1 MSIIETNNLQKH
13 YQVGEVQVPAV
24 DGVNLNIREGEF
36 VCISGRSGSGKST
49 LLSLLAGLESPT
61 DGEVVILG
69 KHLEQMNE
77 QERGRFRRDH
87 IGFIFQAY
95 NLLPQFSSWE
105 NVAVPLEIRGIPLE
119 QRREKAME
127 ALEMVGLRDHAEHR
141 PTELSGGQQQRI
153 SIARAIITRLGIVFA
168 DEPTGNLDSRT
179 GTEVMSLLTDLFR
192 RWGTTFLVVSHDED
206 MNRYTDRE
214 IRLKDGKIERIYL
227 REEC

>member
-153 SIARAIITRLGIVFA
+153 SIARAIITRPGIVFA

-179 GTEVMSLLTDLFR
+179 GTEVMSLLTALFR

>member
-153 SIARAIITRLGIVFA
+153 SIARAIITRPGIVFA
-168 DEPTGNLDSRT
+168 DEPRKSGQLT

-192 RWGTTFLVVSHDED
+192 RWGTTFLWSA
-206 MNRYTDRE
+206 MM
-214 IRLKDGKIERIYL
+214 KI
-227 REEC
+227 

>member
-1 MSIIETNNLQKH
+1 MSVIETNNLQKR
-13 YQVGEVQVPAV
+13 YQVGENSVHAV
-24 DGVNLNIREGEF
+24 DGVDLNIREGEF

-61 DGEVVILG
+61 DGEVILMG
-69 KHLEQMNE
+69 EHLEQMNE

-105 NVAVPLEIRGIPLE
+105 NVAVPLEIRGVPLE

-153 SIARAIITRLGIVFA
+153 SIARAIITRPGIVFA

-179 GTEVMSLLTDLFR
+179 GTEVMSLLTDLSR

>member
-1 MSIIETNNLQKH
+1 MSVIETNNLQKR
-13 YQVGEVQVPAV
+13 YQVGENSVHAV
-24 DGVNLNIREGEF
+24 DGVDLNIREGEF

-61 DGEVVILG
+61 DGEVILMG
-69 KHLEQMNE
+69 EHLEQMNE

-105 NVAVPLEIRGIPLE
+105 NVGVPLEK
-119 QRREKAME
+119 RREKAME

-153 SIARAIITRLGIVFA
+153 SIARAIITRPGIVFA

>member
-1 MSIIETNNLQKH
+1 MTVIETKSVQKC
-13 YQVGEVQVPAV
+13 YQVGSNSVHAV
-24 DGVNLNIREGEF
+24 DGIDLAIDEGEF

-61 DGEVVILG
+61 DGEVILMG
-69 KHLEQMNE
+69 EHLETMNE
-77 QERGRFRRDH
+77 KERGRFRREN
-87 IGFIFQAY
+87 IGFVFQAY
-95 NLLPQFSSWE
+95 NLLPQFNAWE
-105 NVAVPLEIRGIPLE
+105 NVAVPLEIRGIPLQE
-119 QRREKAME
+119 RRQMAME
-127 ALEMVGLRDHAEHR
+127 ALEMVGLTDHAEHR
-141 PTELSGGQQQRI
+141 PAELSGGQQQRI
-153 SIARAIITRLGIVFA
+153 SIARAIITRPGIVFA

>member
-153 SIARAIITRLGIVFA
+153 SIARAIITRPGIVFA

>member
-1 MSIIETNNLQKH
+1 MSVIETNNLQKR
-13 YQVGEVQVPAV
+13 YQVGENSVHAV
-24 DGVNLNIREGEF
+24 DGVDLNIREGEF

-61 DGEVVILG
+61 DGEVILMG
-69 KHLEQMNE
+69 EHLEQMNE

-105 NVAVPLEIRGIPLE
+105 NVAVPLEIRGVLLE

-153 SIARAIITRLGIVFA
+153 SIARAIITRPGIVFA

>member
-1 MSIIETNNLQKH
+1 MNVIETINLQKH
-13 YQVGEVQVPAV
+13 YQIGDNSVLAV
-24 DGVNLNIREGEF
+24 DGIDLNVKEGEF

-61 DGEVVILG
+61 GGEVQLLG
-69 KHLEQMNE
+69 QHLEEMNE

-153 SIARAIITRLGIVFA
+153 SIARAIITRPGIVFA

>member
-1 MSIIETNNLQKH
+1 MSVIETNNLQKR
-13 YQVGEVQVPAV
+13 YQVGENSVHAV
-24 DGVNLNIREGEF
+24 DGVDLNIREGEF
-36 VCISGRSGSGKST
+36 VCISGRSGSGKPT

-153 SIARAIITRLGIVFA
+153 SIARAIITRPGIVFA

>member
-13 YQVGEVQVPAV
+13 YQVGEFQVPAV

-153 SIARAIITRLGIVFA
+153 SIARAIITRPGIVFA

>member
-1 MSIIETNNLQKH
+1 MSVIETNNLQKR
-13 YQVGEVQVPAV
+13 YQVGENSVHAV
-24 DGVNLNIREGEF
+24 DGVDLNIREGEF

-61 DGEVVILG
+61 DGEVILMG
-69 KHLEQMNE
+69 EHLEQMNE

-105 NVAVPLEIRGIPLE
+105 NVAVPLEIRGVPLE

-153 SIARAIITRLGIVFA
+153 SIARAIITRPGIVFA

-179 GTEVMSLLTDLFR
+179 GTEVMSLLTELFR

>member
-36 VCISGRSGSGKST
+36 VCISGRSGSVIST

-153 SIARAIITRLGIVFA
+153 SIARAIITRPGIVFA

>member
-153 SIARAIITRLGIVFA
+153 SIARAIITRPGIVFA

-206 MNRYTDRE
+206 MNRYTARE

>member
-1 MSIIETNNLQKH
+1 MSVIETNNLQKR
-13 YQVGEVQVPAV
+13 YQVGENSVHAV
-24 DGVNLNIREGEF
+24 DGVDLNIREGEF

-61 DGEVVILG
+61 DGEVILMG
-69 KHLEQMNE
+69 EHLEQMNE

-105 NVAVPLEIRGIPLE
+105 NVAVPLEIRGVPLE

-153 SIARAIITRLGIVFA
+153 SIARAIITRPGIIFA

>member
-1 MSIIETNNLQKH
+1 MSVIETNNLQKR
-13 YQVGEVQVPAV
+13 YQVGENSVHAV
-24 DGVNLNIREGEF
+24 DGVDLNIREGEF

-61 DGEVVILG
+61 DGEVILMG
-69 KHLEQMNE
+69 EHLEQMNE

-105 NVAVPLEIRGIPLE
+105 NVAVPLEIRGVPLE

-141 PTELSGGQQQRI
+141 PTELYGGQQQRT
-153 SIARAIITRLGIVFA
+153 SIARAISTRPGIAFA

>member
-95 NLLPQFSSWE
+95 NLLPQFSSWK

-153 SIARAIITRLGIVFA
+153 SIARAIITRPGIVFA